1 MKMNRDP
8 QQRLAEF
15 EDAAMGFAD
24 QLFRVALRVV
34 RDRAQAEDLVQET
47 YLQAWRSFDRF
58 EPGTNLRAWLYKIMF
73 NTHPMKNGVVPAD
86 DGLRAG
92 LQSALR
98 GEYRVAA
105 YQTTKH
111 VVLVVSNL
119 SETENKT
126 LAETLAAPVSAHL
139 RQVEDT
145 QATPKATA
153 AAR

>member
-1 MKMNRDP
+1 
-8 QQRLAEF
+8 
-15 EDAAMGFAD
+15 
-24 QLFRVALRVV
+24 
-34 RDRAQAEDLVQET
+34 
-47 YLQAWRSFDRF
+47 
-58 EPGTNLRAWLYKIMF
+58 
-73 NTHPMKNGVVPAD
+73 MKNGVVPAD

-92 LQSALR
+92 LQSALQ

-139 RQVEDT
+139 RQAENT
-145 QATPKATA
+145 QVTPKATA